1 MGLDLDTNRVRD
13 IYKITHLLASTTD
26 FPDYVDAI
34 NTFVNVVK
42 PSWVTA
48 SLKAKRVSN
57 PRLHTPDPALFM
69 SNVTVF
75 CSDIPDGDVEAIHAA
90 VLALGGV
97 TSHAMNRTVT
107 HIVALEGS
115 EPLETAARNRL
126 TAKTILPHW

>member
-1 MGLDLDTNRVRD
+1 MELDLVTNRVRD
-13 IYKITHLLASTTD
+13 IYKITHLLASTAD

-42 PSWVTA
+42 PSWVTE
-48 SLKAKRVSN
+48 SLRSKRVLN
-57 PRLHTPDPALFM
+57 PRLYTPDPALFM

-97 TSHAMNRTVT
+97 TSTVMNRAVT